1 MKALLVGTSWCLL
14 AISCFAEEAPSPTDK
29 AEAEAAPPAPVFQLI
44 IRPSTAVKRAATTNS
59 SAVNASSAQGGGG
72 GGIGGAAFGGGGGG
86 GGFGGGGGVGGAVI
100 GGGGGGG
107 VGGGRVIAGLP
118 PSGVRQTYGSSSSGA
133 TLSQLI
139 ADVYGVPAPRLL
151 VDFEPPEERY
161 DVIVTSQ
168 GGLKNQIDAIRRQAI
183 EAAFGLTA
191 KHEQHDLD
199 AYVLTVKDKE
209 AKGLRPTQAANNSG
223 WQGGAGTRSGVNVDF
238 KTIVQQLEPL
248 LKQPVVDETGLNGRY
263 DFELKWD
270 QPAPENSFPDSL
282 IKALRDQLGIDATL
296 AKRPIDILVVTRQ
309 QPARGR
315 LQFNAGGVGG
325 GN

>member
-1 MKALLVGTSWCLL
+1 MKALLVGTTWCLL
-14 AISCFAEEAPSPTDK
+14 AICCLAEETPSPADK
-29 AEAEAAPPAPVFQLI
+29 AEAEAAPPAPIFQLI
-44 IRPSTAVKRAATTNS
+44 IRPSTAVRKPSATTNS
-59 SAVNASSAQGGGG
+59 SPVNASSAQGGGG
-72 GGIGGAAFGGGGGG
+72 GG
-86 GGFGGGGGVGGAVI
+86 GAVI
-100 GGGGGGG
+100 GGGGGGVG
-107 VGGGRVIAGLP
+107 GIMIGGGGGFGGAIGGGGGRVIAGMP
-118 PSGVRQTYGSSSSGA
+118 PGGMRQTYGSSSSGA

-151 VDFEPPEERY
+151 IDFEPPEERY
-161 DVIVTSQ
+161 DVTVTSQ
-168 GGLKNQIDAIRRQAI
+168 GGLKNQIDAIRRQAV

-199 AYVLTVKDKE
+199 AYVLTVKDKDAE
-209 AKGLRPTQAANNSG
+209 GLRPTQAANNSG
-223 WQGGAGTRSGVNVDF
+223 WQGGAGSRAGVNVDF

-270 QPAPENSFPDSL
+270 QPAPENSNPDSL
-282 IKALRDQLGIDATL
+282 IKALRDQLGIEATL

>member
-1 MKALLVGTSWCLL
+1 MKALLVGTTWCLL
-14 AISCFAEEAPSPTDK
+14 AISCFAEETPSATDK
-29 AEAEAAPPAPVFQLI
+29 SEVEAAPPAPVFQLI

-59 SAVNASSAQGGGG
+59 SAVSAPLAQGGGGGG
-72 GGIGGAAFGGGGGG
+72 GGIGGA
-86 GGFGGGGGVGGAVI
+86 VI
-100 GGGGGGG
+100 GGGGGVVGVGGG
-107 VGGGRVIAGLP
+107 VGGGGGRVVAGIP
-118 PSGVRQTYGSSSSGA
+118 PGGVRQTYGSSSSGA

-139 ADVYGVPAPRLL
+139 SDIYGVPAPRLL

-168 GGLKNQIDAIRRQAI
+168 GGMKNQIDAIRRQAI

-223 WQGGAGTRSGVNVDF
+223 WQGGAGTRSGVNIDF

-270 QPAPENSFPDSL
+270 QPAPENSNPDSL
-282 IKALRDQLGIDATL
+282 IKALRDQLGIEATL